1 MDDHKTSLDNDVGN
15 RELSASLAA
24 ARTKTDASA
33 RVRPTENRPAANG
46 RTGPVD
52 DTASAIDRPQF
63 LIRFNSILFLEPAG
77 RPAAEQSQPDCFGD
91 LNLDQIVTAVTAG
104 REEYDLKPFFH
115 AALTDC
121 DAIVYRQEIMRDVE
135 DNSVR
140 QAIGSFATEMRAMR
154 EIFEEIAKLHFDL
167 QKQALLLDAINVCC
181 QSTAELASALE
192 RLSPKS
198 RGLHGFCAWLRSY
211 VDSPRFETL
220 AATARDLRADLSAVR
235 YSVLINGSKVTVRN
249 FKGETDYSADIE
261 DVFGKFSQAAPKD
274 YRHELRDSSWM
285 NHVEAKILELVA
297 VLNPALFG
305 RLGQFCAAEDGQ
317 FVDPAVS
324 TFDREIQFYLSYLA
338 YISPLREDGLPF
350 SYPVMSA
357 TSKEMTALGCF
368 DLALAG
374 KLNRE
379 GQRVVT
385 NDLMLTG
392 NERILVVSGPNQG
405 GKTTFARTFGQLA
418 HLARLGCPIPGRD
431 TRLFLPDRIF
441 THFERQE
448 DSRNLRGK
456 LQDDLVRIHDIL
468 AAATPRSVIVMNEI
482 FTSTT
487 LRDATFLSGKVL
499 EHILKLDALC
509 VWVTFIHELST
520 HSDRTVSM
528 VSTIEPGD
536 QAIRTY
542 KVVRQPA
549 SGRSYAFS
557 IAEKYGLTVERL
569 KERIGR

>member
-1 MDDHKTSLDNDVGN
+1 MDDHNTSLDSDGGN
-15 RELSASLAA
+15 RELSVPLSM
-24 ARTKTDASA
+24 ARTKTHNSALVHVTANRLEAESAASI
-33 RVRPTENRPAANG
+33 
-46 RTGPVD
+46 VD
-52 DTASAIDRPQF
+52 SASAIDRPQF
-63 LIRFNSILFLEPAG
+63 PILFNSILFLESS
-77 RPAAEQSQPDCFGD
+77 RQPAAEQSQPDCFGD
-91 LNLDQIVTAVTAG
+91 LNLDQIVAAVTAG

-135 DNSVR
+135 DTSIR
-140 QAIGSFATEMRAMR
+140 QAIESFATGMRAMR
-154 EIFEEIAKLHFDL
+154 AISEEIAKLHFDL
-167 QKQALLLDAINVCC
+167 QKQALLLDAINDYC
-181 QSTAELASALE
+181 QSTAELDSALE
-192 RLSPKS
+192 RLSPMS
-198 RGLHGFCAWLRSY
+198 RGLRGFCVWLRSY

-249 FKGETDYSADIE
+249 FEGETDYSAEIE
-261 DVFGKFSQAAPKD
+261 DVFGKFSQAAAKD

-285 NHVEAKILELVA
+285 NHVEARILELVA

-305 RLGQFCAAEDGQ
+305 RLRQFCAAEDSQ
-317 FVDPAVS
+317 FVDPTVS
-324 TFDREIQFYLSYLA
+324 AFDREIQFYLSYLA
-338 YISPLREDGLPF
+338 YIAPLREDGLPF
-350 SYPVMSA
+350 SYPEMDLM
-357 TSKEMTALGCF
+357 SKEMKALDCF
-368 DLALAG
+368 DLALAT
-374 KLNRE
+374 KLSGE
-379 GQRVVT
+379 GQRVVI

-392 NERILVVSGPNQG
+392 DERILVVSGPNQG

-418 HLARLGCPIPGRD
+418 YLARLGCPIPGRD
-431 TRLFLPDRIF
+431 TRLFLGDRIF

-448 DSRNLRGK
+448 DSRNLHGK

-487 LRDATFLSGKVL
+487 LRDATFLSDKVL
-499 EHILKLDALC
+499 ERILELDALC

-528 VSTIEPGD
+528 VSTVDPGD
-536 QAIRTY
+536 QAIRSY

-549 SGRSYAFS
+549 SGRSYAYS
-557 IAEKYGLTVERL
+557 IAEKYGLTAGRL
-569 KERIGR
+569 KERVGR